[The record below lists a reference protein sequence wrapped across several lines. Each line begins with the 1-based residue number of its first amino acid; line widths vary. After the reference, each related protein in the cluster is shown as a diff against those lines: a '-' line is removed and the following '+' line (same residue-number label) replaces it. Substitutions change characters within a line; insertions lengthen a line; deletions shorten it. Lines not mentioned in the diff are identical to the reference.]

1 MSRKLE
7 VADLDDIAAGAA
19 VLGTGGG
26 GDPYI
31 ARLLARQALL
41 EHGPVTLVDP
51 DEVPDDATVFPVG
64 MMGAPT
70 VMVEKLPSGDQAAA
84 AVEALAGYLGVVP
97 THVTCTEI
105 GGLNALLPFVAAARL
120 GLPVIDA
127 DGMGRAFPE
136 LQMVMPSVYG
146 LSASPMSI
154 TDEKGNRGMFD
165 TPDNLWAER
174 LARTATVEMGCRAT
188 ISLYSMTGAQAR
200 ETLVLRTVSL
210 AELVGATQRRAR
222 AAHEDPVT
230 AVVDVLGG
238 RELFSG
244 TVVDLSRRTTGGF
257 ARGTAVIAGVPAGS
271 PHPPAARTHTAT
283 LEFQNEHLVLSARTT
298 PAAAPG
304 AGEPGMAVG
313 EVLATVPDL
322 ICTVEA
328 DTGVA
333 VTTERLRYGQRVRVF
348 AAPADPRWSTPAG
361 IALVGPRYF
370 GYDIDPVTVAADRP

>member
-1 MSRKLE
+1 VSRQIG

-19 VLGTGGG
+19 ILGTGGG

-41 EHGPVTLVDP
+41 EYGPVTLVDP
-51 DEVPDDATVFPVG
+51 DEVPDDAAVFPVG

-70 VMVEKLPSGDQAAA
+70 VMIEKLPSGDQAAA
-84 AVEALAGYLGVVP
+84 AVEALAAFLGRTP

-105 GGLNALLPFVAAARL
+105 GGLNALLPFVAAAHL

-136 LQMVMPSVYG
+136 LQMVMPSVFG

-154 TDEKGNRGMFD
+154 TDEKGNRGIFD
-165 TPDNLWAER
+165 TSDNLWAER

-188 ISLYSMTGAQAR
+188 ISLYAMSGAQAR

-210 AELVGATQRRAR
+210 SARVGATQRQAR
-222 AAHEDPVT
+222 AAHEDPVA
-230 AVVDVLGG
+230 AVVSELGG
-238 RELFSG
+238 RELFTG
-244 TVVDLSRRTTGGF
+244 TIVDVGRRTVGGF
-257 ARGTAVIAGVPAGS
+257 ARGTAALEGVPFGS
-271 PHPPAARTHTAT
+271 SEPPSARTHRAT
-283 LEFQNEHLVLSARTT
+283 LEFQNENLVLSV
-298 PAAAPG
+298 APV
-304 AGEPGMAVG
+304 AGGVG

-333 VTTERLRYGQRVRVF
+333 VTTELLRYGQRVRVF
-348 AAPADPRWSTPAG
+348 AAPCDPRWSTPAG
-361 IALVGPRYF
+361 LALVGPRYF
-370 GYDIDPVTVAADRP
+370 GYDLDPVSVAAPGSVPELVGRS